1 MAKSSFELILKYLFF
16 CHRLPDRSF
25 YFKGKKFPICAR
37 CTGIL
42 VGYFIAIILLF
53 FYPINIYFSLM
64 LLLPLSL
71 DGGMQYLGF
80 YTSTNPRRFITG
92 ILAGIGTIF
101 LLREALVLGRYH
113 GKIFWSIFKN

>member
-1 MAKSSFELILKYLFF
+1 MFF

-25 YFKGKKFPICAR
+25 YFRGKKFPMCAR

-42 VGYFIAIILLF
+42 VGYFLGVILLF
-53 FYPINIYFSLM
+53 FYPINLYFSLI

-113 GKIFWSIFKN
+113 GEIFWSIFKN